1 MRTIVRSTIAM
12 VAATAV
18 VAIAFTVSDAD
29 ARRGGGSGGVRAA
42 GVGGGVR
49 TANVGGARVGDRGF
63 RTAGRDFGRPGRP
76 VAGNS
81 NNWNGRY
88 LGWGA
93 AGLGAAALAGS
104 YYYNNYDNS
113 SYNNCSAPYY
123 GGSSYSGCDYS
134 SYAYS
139 PSYGD
144 GYDYASSG
152 SGYNP
157 YFRRTFWGGSRRFGW

>member
-18 VAIAFTVSDAD
+18 VAIAFPVSDAD
-29 ARRGGGSGGVRAA
+29 ARRGAGGGVRAA

-49 TANVGGARVGDRGF
+49 TANFGGARVGDRGF

-76 VAGNS
+76 DLGRPGRPVAGWGNS

-113 SYNNCSAPYY
+113 SYNNCSDPYY
-123 GGSSYSGCDYS
+123 GGSSYS
-134 SYAYS
+134 
-139 PSYGD
+139 
-144 GYDYASSG
+144 
-152 SGYNP
+152 
-157 YFRRTFWGGSRRFGW
+157 

>member
-42 GVGGGVR
+42 G
-49 TANVGGARVGDRGF
+49 
-63 RTAGRDFGRPGRP
+63 
-76 VAGNS
+76 
-81 NNWNGRY
+81 
-88 LGWGA
+88 
-93 AGLGAAALAGS
+93 LAGS

>member
-1 MRTIVRSTIAM
+1 MPEGAA
-12 VAATAV
+12 VAASVPRGAASVPPTWAARAWATAASGPPAGISV
-18 VAIAFTVSDAD
+18 GRAD
-29 ARRGGGSGGVRAA
+29 LTS
-42 GVGGGVR
+42 
-49 TANVGGARVGDRGF
+49 
-63 RTAGRDFGRPGRP
+63 AGR
-76 VAGNS
+76 GNS

-113 SYNNCSAPYY
+113 SYNNCSDPYY

-139 PSYGD
+139 PNYGD
-144 GYDYASSG
+144 GYGYASSG